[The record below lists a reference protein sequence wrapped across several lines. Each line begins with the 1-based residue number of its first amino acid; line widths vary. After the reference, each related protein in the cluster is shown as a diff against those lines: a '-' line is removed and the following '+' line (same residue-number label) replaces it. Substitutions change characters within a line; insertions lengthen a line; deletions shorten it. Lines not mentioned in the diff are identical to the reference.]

1 MFISLGVMLTS
12 SYILMTYK
20 QDEIVITKPQDVI
33 IEIKPEISEIPD
45 ILKKI
50 AFCESGN
57 KQFNSDG
64 EVVKHFNRNGTID
77 YGIMQ
82 INSIHLLESERLG
95 IDIMT
100 EKGNL
105 EMAKILYERHG
116 ARIWFGYDAIN
127 NKCVWEQYAL

>member
-1 MFISLGVMLTS
+1 MLTS

-33 IEIKPEISEIPD
+33 IEIKPEISEIPG

-64 EVVKHFNRNGTID
+64 SVLRGKQNSRDVGKW
-77 YGIMQ
+77 Q
-82 INSIHLLESERLG
+82 INE
-95 IDIMT
+95 
-100 EKGNL
+100 
-105 EMAKILYERHG
+105 
-116 ARIWFGYDAIN
+116 
-127 NKCVWEQYAL
+127 